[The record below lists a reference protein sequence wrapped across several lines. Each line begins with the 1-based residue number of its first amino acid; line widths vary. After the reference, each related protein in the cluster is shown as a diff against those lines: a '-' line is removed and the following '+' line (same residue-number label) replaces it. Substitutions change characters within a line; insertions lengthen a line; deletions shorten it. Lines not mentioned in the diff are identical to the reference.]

1 MPSSSRGVQFTMI
14 DFQGAD
20 LEEEDENESRR
31 NQLEKCMKEWET
43 ILSRAN
49 TEAAT
54 KSKTSHAKKK
64 ASNEDRGFKSQV
76 CSMSFFLLEF

>member
-1 MPSSSRGVQFTMI
+1 MI
-14 DFQGAD
+14 GFQGAD

-49 TEAAT
+49 TEATT
-54 KSKTSHAKKK
+54 KSKNSQAKKK
-64 ASNEDRGFKSQV
+64 APNEDRGFKSQV
-76 CSMSFFLLEF
+76 CSMLRNMESSKHCKLAL